1 MQTVKLGPYIRTPEG
16 HESGVE
22 HSSRMI
28 EEISDLCIDAVLRQI
43 PIRAS
48 EFLIA
53 QRTHRVIISRTTRLF
68 SAFIHIKTNKL
79 HCVNLRTIQTVQGK
93 KMENRPIMSKTFL
106 LLNIQYILELM

>member
-1 MQTVKLGPYIRTPEG
+1 MQTVKLGLYIRTPEG

-53 QRTHRVIISRTTRLF
+53 QRTHRVIISRTTRLL
-68 SAFIHIKTNKL
+68 SAFK
-79 HCVNLRTIQTVQGK
+79 QTSYTVL
-93 KMENRPIMSKTFL
+93 T
-106 LLNIQYILELM
+106 